1 MALESPWGLG
11 LGPGQAPGQGLGQGA
26 GPGQGRGSK
35 AFFAADSKDD
45 YTAGGSSEVS
55 IRYDTPM
62 QSARDVGITAFGN
75 GGGNG
80 GGGATHNHAEK
91 KDQGQ
96 GLGPGQGH
104 AQGQGLGPGQ
114 SHAQGQ
120 GLGMSGGHDSSM
132 GYHSFGTIPSFG
144 SSVMGGSG
152 NLITTHI
159 YDSPFCFIPSLLT
172 HPLTLHRLTD

>member
-11 LGPGQAPGQGLGQGA
+11 LGPGQAPGQGPGQGPGPGPGA

-62 QSARDVGITAFGN
+62 QSARDVGMTASGN

-80 GGGATHNHAEK
+80 GGTMHNHAEK

-104 AQGQGLGPGQ
+104 AQGPGP
-114 SHAQGQ
+114 

-152 NLITTHI
+152 NLT
-159 YDSPFCFIPSLLT
+159 T
-172 HPLTLHRLTD
+172 HPLLPFVSYPLS